1 MSVSCVV
8 LNGDFTYLS
17 TVSWKRAIKLVLA
30 DKVKVLKHSDMTVNC
45 VEDSF
50 RVPAVVALIKVIRM
64 VYRNKVP
71 FSKKNVLVR
80 DQHRC
85 VYCGAKGRSL
95 TLDHVV
101 PQSKGG
107 KTDFDNCV
115 ACCKHCNAKKGDRT
129 PRKVGMYLRTR
140 PYQPTISEF
149 LRLKLKH
156 TGVYRYLVE
165 LGIY

>member
-101 PQSKGG
+101 PRSKGG

-129 PRKVGMYLRTR
+129 LRKAGLYLRTR